1 MRSRDRDFQNEW
13 EICLCDYLHWTS
25 RSVDVLGCE
34 LDERFIQF
42 VRQLLADGRTAE
54 GWSRE
59 VTEDIAAA
67 LLERDA
73 SEGDPSE
80 SAKTFVRAY

>member
-1 MRSRDRDFQNEW
+1 MGD
-13 EICLCDYLHWTS
+13 
-25 RSVDVLGCE
+25 
-34 LDERFIQF
+34 IQF

-59 VTEDIAAA
+59 VTEGIAVA

>member
-13 EICLCDYLHWTS
+13 EIFNLFGS
-25 RSVDVLGCE
+25 S
-34 LDERFIQF
+34 
-42 VRQLLADGRTAE
+42 DGRTAE

>member
-1 MRSRDRDFQNEW
+1 MRN
-13 EICLCDYLHWTS
+13 
-25 RSVDVLGCE
+25 
-34 LDERFIQF
+34 IQF

-67 LLERDA
+67 LLEKATLANLPRRLSGRTEYCNMNGSLNCPNTPA
-73 SEGDPSE
+73 
-80 SAKTFVRAY
+80 T